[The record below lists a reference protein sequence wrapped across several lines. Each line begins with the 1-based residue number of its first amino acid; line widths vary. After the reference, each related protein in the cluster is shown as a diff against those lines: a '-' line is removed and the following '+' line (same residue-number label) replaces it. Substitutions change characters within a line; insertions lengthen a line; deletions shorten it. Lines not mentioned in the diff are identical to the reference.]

1 MVCRQCSSGPEFLP
15 PAALRPSSSLPY
27 CFLPAG
33 CRRFVRR
40 RPSVA
45 TLLLGW
51 QRADWRRLFSLS
63 LPGGHAYPVFGTI
76 LPGQGRRQAVVS
88 LTLGLV
94 TLEPAPAPVS
104 GQPAPRRMAGGR
116 QRRSA
121 GPNALLGPAIVA
133 LAFARG
139 GQIEASLR
147 EGLALYWLHG
157 VRARCLSRRW
167 LVFSA
172 AGPGA
177 PVPLPGPAQLVLFP
191 WRRRTGL
198 LIGVALAVVIA
209 WTLHQAFVAPL
220 ALAGVSAAL
229 GRARQRARPGLLR
242 EDRAPAYSLTSS
254 RNIFSSYSQWRA
266 LNLKLR
272 RALSFSRGLPRQTM
286 IKSLAGWT
294 RSCLASPADAIIAQA
309 VMILAFS
316 RPNGADIAISLRE
329 GLVLFSAAGA
339 ENRRRSRRWLW
350 FSAAGLSFIFL
361 CLALPNWFIF
371 SSAGAPVWIGV
382 VLAAIISG
390 LLHQAFVVPL
400 VLAGV
405 SASLLLE
412 TRGKI
417 PAGRSVWPG
426 SASLQSI
433 AVPSGSW
440 RGADRATASR
450 RSS

>member
-1 MVCRQCSSGPEFLP
+1 MDLNFKEALATLYSGLPAVLIRAGILAAGGFATIIIFAILLFARRVAGASS
-15 PAALRPSSSLPY
+15 PAAAIIATLAVLGLATGGLVVQR
-27 CFLPAG
+27 CFLF
-33 CRRFVRR
+33 RY
-40 RPSVA
+40 
-45 TLLLGW
+45 
-51 QRADWRRLFSLS
+51 RAVMLILFSGRV
-63 LPGGHAYPVFGTI
+63 LP
-76 LPGQGRRQAVVS
+76 
-88 LTLGLV
+88 
-94 TLEPAPAPVS
+94 
-104 GQPAPRRMAGGR
+104 
-116 QRRSA
+116 
-121 GPNALLGPAIVA
+121 
-133 LAFARG
+133 
-139 GQIEASLR
+139 AS
-147 EGLALYWLHG
+147 GLA
-157 VRARCLSRRW
+157 
-167 LVFSA
+167 
-172 AGPGA
+172 GA
-177 PVPLPGPAQLVLFP
+177 VK
-191 WRRRTGL
+191 
-198 LIGVALAVVIA
+198 
-209 WTLHQAFVAPL
+209 
-220 ALAGVSAAL
+220 
-229 GRARQRARPGLLR
+229 
-242 EDRAPAYSLTSS
+242 ES

-417 PAGRSVWPG
+417 PDPG
-426 SASLQSI
+426 VCEKF
-433 AVPSGSW
+433 VPFF
-440 RGADRATASR
+440 TP
-450 RSS
+450 